1 MNNSN
6 KNIQKRKE
14 EIQKKLKKRIE
25 ELDIKDKNKLKAVA
39 IKYDVE
45 KGRAPKIVASG
56 KGLIAQEILKL
67 AEDHSVPLYE
77 DVTMANLLSKLD
89 LDTEVPPALF
99 SMVSEVLAFVY
110 HLDKMSQKRLKLKKR
125 FGRKGRS

>member
-1 MNNSN
+1 MVKSK

-25 ELDIKDKNKLKAVA
+25 ELDIKDKTQLKAVA
-39 IKYDVE
+39 VKYDVE
-45 KGRAPKIVASG
+45 KGRAPKIVATG
-56 KGLIAQEILKL
+56 KGLIAQEILKV
-67 AEDHSVPLYE
+67 AEEHSVPLYE

-89 LDTEVPPALF
+89 LETEVPPALF

-110 HLDKMSQKRLKLKKR
+110 HLDKMSKKRLKLQKR
-125 FGRKGRS
+125 FKKKGNK

>member
-1 MNNSN
+1 MVKSK

-25 ELDIKDKNKLKAVA
+25 ELDIKDKTQLKAVA
-39 IKYDVE
+39 VKYDVE
-45 KGRAPKIVASG
+45 KGRAPKIVATG

-77 DVTMANLLSKLD
+77 DVTMANLLSKLE
-89 LDTEVPPALF
+89 LETEVPPELF

-110 HLDKMSQKRLKLKKR
+110 HLDQMSQKRLKLKKR
-125 FGRKGRS
+125 FKRKGS